1 MLSSMALKG
10 PYLKSMANQM
20 TFPALLKEVKKLK
33 FTELR
38 TDAEKELEFVVKV
51 SQLPVVS
58 STLENFFGPALK
70 PTGQAPSKEVETLSA
85 PYGGV
90 WDNQTLYYF
99 KDGNASFFAMYWPWG
114 DKTSVT
120 VKIFE
125 NPA

>member
-1 MLSSMALKG
+1 MAERL
-10 PYLKSMANQM
+10 
-20 TFPALLKEVKKLK
+20 TFAKLLTEVKALK

-38 TDAEKELEFVVKV
+38 TDAEKELEFVVKI
-51 SQLPVVS
+51 SQIPAVS
-58 STLENFFGPALK
+58 STLEKFFGPALK

-90 WDNQTLYYF
+90 WDNQTLFYF
-99 KDGNASFFAMYWPWG
+99 KEGNVSFFAMYWPWG